1 MSLRP
6 KRVVFAGTPAFAA
19 TLLSALLEAEV
30 PLVGVLSQP
39 DRPAGRGRKLTA
51 SPVKSLAL
59 EAGLAVATPP
69 SLRKPEHRETL
80 EAWAPDLMIVAAY
93 GLILPPTV
101 LSLPRHGCLNVHASL
116 LPRWRGAAPVE
127 RALMAGDKATG
138 VCIMQMDEGLDTGP
152 VRYRLTVPIE
162 DTTTGGALEASLA
175 TLGAKALLTVLSDLS
190 LPAHAP
196 EPQSSAGVT
205 YADKLSAEDRVLNF
219 AESAL
224 AIARKINALSPRLA
238 CSIESEDSLRIRCL
252 CAAAAPE
259 TPVAGA
265 KPGTVLCCN
274 KEGLFLA
281 TGSGALRLHQL
292 QVLKGKAAVL
302 DAPAFFNGYGRHLPV
317 GSRFASAQ

>member
-6 KRVVFAGTPAFAA
+6 ERVVFAGTPAFAA
-19 TLLSALLEAEV
+19 TLLAALLEAKV

-59 EAGLAVATPP
+59 EADLPVATPP

-80 EAWAPDLMIVAAY
+80 KAWAPDLIIVAAY
-93 GLILPPTV
+93 GLILPPPV

-127 RALMAGDKATG
+127 RALMAGDEETG

-152 VRYRLTVPIE
+152 VRYRLTMPIE
-162 DTTTGGALEASLA
+162 DSTTGGALEGALA
-175 TLGAKALLTVLSDLS
+175 TLGGKALLTVLSDLS
-190 LPAHAP
+190 LPAHASKR
-196 EPQSSAGVT
+196 QSDTGVT
-205 YADKLSAEDRVLNF
+205 YADKLSAEDRVLDF
-219 AESAL
+219 TEPAL
-224 AIARKINALSPRLA
+224 ALARKINALSPRLA

-252 CAAAAPE
+252 GAAAAPE
-259 TPVAGA
+259 VPTEGA
-265 KPGTVLCCN
+265 APGTMLRCN
-274 KEGLFLA
+274 KEGLYLA

-302 DAPAFFNGYGRHLPV
+302 DAPAFLNGYGRHFPE
-317 GSRFASAQ
+317 GFRFASAH

>member
-1 MSLRP
+1 
-6 KRVVFAGTPAFAA
+6 
-19 TLLSALLEAEV
+19 
-30 PLVGVLSQP
+30 
-39 DRPAGRGRKLTA
+39 
-51 SPVKSLAL
+51 
-59 EAGLAVATPP
+59 
-69 SLRKPEHRETL
+69 
-80 EAWAPDLMIVAAY
+80 
-93 GLILPPTV
+93 
-101 LSLPRHGCLNVHASL
+101 
-116 LPRWRGAAPVE
+116 
-127 RALMAGDKATG
+127 
-138 VCIMQMDEGLDTGP
+138 MQMDEGLDTGP

-252 CAAAAPE
+252 GAAAAPE